1 MKTFGKKFGTRLDGP
16 HGRRNAE
23 RAAVALPAAMHSVG
37 TSQPVSLLDVSSDGA
52 RMRYSRA
59 LYLGEEVWLK
69 MPDGNFF
76 GTIIW
81 IKDDQCGMAFDQALS
96 PVETAA
102 LQAKGEAEIVARPS
116 FKERLALEKWKR
128 SVAS

>member
-1 MKTFGKKFGTRLDGP
+1 MKKFGKKFGTRLDGP
-16 HGRRNAE
+16 HGRRIAE

-37 TSQPVSLLDVSSDGA
+37 TSQPVSLLDVSTDGA
-52 RMRYSRA
+52 RMTFSRA

-81 IKDDQCGMAFDQALS
+81 IKEGQCGVAFDHALS
-96 PVETAA
+96 PAETAA
-102 LQAKGEAEIVARPS
+102 LQARGEAEVFSRPS
-116 FKERLALEKWKR
+116 FKERLALDKWKR